1 MVKTSRPY
9 WEVQITIP
17 RQYEEG
23 VSNFL
28 IEAGSSGIK
37 IDQNHTRSRLSGYFG
52 QTGFGLIQKR
62 IHNYLE
68 DLARLFPEKFSFRL
82 RRSLHRTLDWS
93 KKWRENFKPV
103 LLGKKFAIVPAWDKG
118 NFPQP
123 LVIKIYPQMAFG
135 TGTHPTTQ
143 ACLLVLQKLVRPGDR
158 VLDLGTGSGIL
169 AIAAAKL
176 GAESV
181 TAVDMD
187 RGVAENARKNFRLNR
202 VEKKIKLKIGRLK
215 EAIIST
221 PFDLAVANLTGEEI
235 LEEIEKLK
243 SQVKSGG
250 YLIISGWTREES
262 AGLGA
267 FLKRKRLKVVQ
278 RIEKKGWVTVVCKK

>member
-1 MVKTSRPY
+1 
-9 WEVQITIP
+9 
-17 RQYEEG
+17 
-23 VSNFL
+23 
-28 IEAGSSGIK
+28 
-37 IDQNHTRSRLSGYFG
+37 
-52 QTGFGLIQKR
+52 
-62 IHNYLE
+62 
-68 DLARLFPEKFSFRL
+68 
-82 RRSLHRTLDWS
+82 
-93 KKWRENFKPV
+93 
-103 LLGKKFAIVPAWDKG
+103 
-118 NFPQP
+118 
-123 LVIKIYPQMAFG
+123 
-135 TGTHPTTQ
+135 
-143 ACLLVLQKLVRPGDR
+143 